1 MNNVNPKNEVLELEA
16 ISTSDLAN
24 LVFDQIQIG
33 AAPVA
38 SALNMPNLIPVNESS
53 IGDFP
58 WFWQSGTNFVESTYN
73 WLNNIFASQKDYV
86 GTNGSAL
93 TTSYFNVLQS
103 TAYVLGSQDA
113 GKLNA
118 ANLANAA
125 TVNTTILDWIATFG
139 QFPSTVVNTQTA
151 QLNYIM
157 TQVIGWGNPGLTLSQ
172 FRNSTNPMALLPNIP
187 IGGDTVV
194 NDLMT
199 YLGNSSSV
207 ANIQNAVVSFNN
219 QLNQTRN
226 NVNPATKPTSVLP
239 GFMQT
244 ISNLGVTQI
253 VPKIDIMES
262 TAVIQNNLLPAS
274 GTGKSFSVSLET
286 SNYSSTEVQVSAS
299 GKASIGSS
307 NFFLGFHASAGVS
320 YNMYDFASNLTTCS
334 VTMTFNGVTTVTPK
348 PSSYDISTGCGWWNP
363 DPIQDAANPITD
375 QSGYKFSPTPS
386 YNFGVNGNFGTLAR
400 IMISQQ
406 PIISLTYS
414 NADYAAFQSIFKES
428 SSWGVSFLGIPL
440 GGGSQS
446 YYKCVTT
453 QDSQKQTVTIT
464 MSPVGT
470 TTPVSA
476 TAQLAYVVGAQILW
490 PGATTAQNRAAL

>member
-1 MNNVNPKNEVLELEA
+1 MNNVSPKNDVLDLEA
-16 ISTSDLAN
+16 TSTADLAN
-24 LVFDQIQIG
+24 LIFDQIQIG
-33 AAPVA
+33 AAPIATV
-38 SALNMPNLIPVNESS
+38 LNMPNQIPVNEAS

-58 WFWQSGTNFVESTYN
+58 WFWQSGTNFVEPTYN
-73 WLNNIFASQKDYV
+73 WLNNIFAFKGNYV

-93 TTSYFNVLQS
+93 TTSYFNVLLS
-103 TAYVLGSQDA
+103 TAYVLGTQDA
-113 GKLNA
+113 AKLNA

-125 TVNTTILDWIATFG
+125 TVNTLILDWIAAFG
-139 QFPSTVVNTQTA
+139 QFPSNVGSTQTA

-157 TQVIGWGNPGLTLSQ
+157 IQVISWGNPGLTLGQ

-226 NVNPATKPTSVLP
+226 NVNPPIKPTSVLP
-239 GFMQT
+239 GFMQ
-244 ISNLGVTQI
+244 IINNLGATQI
-253 VPKIDIMES
+253 VPKIDIAES
-262 TAVIQNNLLPAS
+262 TAVIQNELLPAS
-274 GTGKSFSVSLET
+274 GTGRSFSVTLDT
-286 SNYSSTEVQVSAS
+286 SKYSSTEVRVSAS
-299 GKASIGSS
+299 GKASIGAS

-320 YNMYDFASNLTTCS
+320 YDMYNFASNLTTC
-334 VTMTFNGVTTVTPK
+334 TIKMTFNGVTTVTPK
-348 PSSYDISTGCGWWNP
+348 PSSYDISTGNGWWNP
-363 DPIQDAANPITD
+363 EPIQDAANPSTD
-375 QSGYKFSPTPS
+375 QSGYKFSPKPS

-406 PIISLTYS
+406 PIISLEYS
-414 NADYAAFQSIFKES
+414 STDYASFKSIFKEN

-446 YYKCVTT
+446 YYKCITSQNT
-453 QDSQKQTVTIT
+453 QKQTVTIT
-464 MSPVGT
+464 MSPAGI

-476 TAQLAYVVGAQILW
+476 TAQLAYVIGAQILW
-490 PGATTAQNRAAL
+490 PGASTAQNRAAL